1 VLAKRQNVC
10 YNVKRMKKGDIMIGN
25 TLKLTKIDTVST
37 LKWVATVITL
47 FGALFTS
54 LGIDPLNIILLNIGS
69 FLFFIWGTLIKDKA
83 MISVNAGLL
92 FIYFFG
98 LILRT

>member
-1 VLAKRQNVC
+1 
-10 YNVKRMKKGDIMIGN
+10 MIEN
-25 TLKLTKIDTVST
+25 ILKLSKIDTVSLT
-37 LKWVATVITL
+37 KWVATVITL

-69 FLFFIWGTLIKDKA
+69 FLFLMWGIMIKDKA
-83 MISVNAGLL
+83 MMSVNGGLL
-92 FIYFFG
+92 LIYFFG

>member
-1 VLAKRQNVC
+1 M
-10 YNVKRMKKGDIMIGN
+10 YY
-25 TLKLTKIDTVST
+25 LTKLFNFDNVTT
-37 LKWVATVITL
+37 LKWVATAITL
-47 FGALFTS
+47 AGALFTS

-69 FLFFIWGTLIKDKA
+69 FLFLIWGFCIKDKA

-98 LILRT
+98 LVLRT

>member
-1 VLAKRQNVC
+1 
-10 YNVKRMKKGDIMIGN
+10 MIEN
-25 TLKLTKIDTVST
+25 ILKLSKIDTVSLT
-37 LKWVATVITL
+37 KWVATVITL

-69 FLFFIWGTLIKDKA
+69 FLFLMWGILIKDKA
-83 MISVNAGLL
+83 MMSVNGGLL
-92 FIYFFG
+92 LIYFFG

>member
-1 VLAKRQNVC
+1 
-10 YNVKRMKKGDIMIGN
+10 MKKGDMMISN
-25 TLKLTKIDTVST
+25 VLKMTKFDTVST
-37 LKWVATVITL
+37 IKWIATVITL

-69 FLFFIWGTLIKDKA
+69 FLFLMWGILIKDKA
-83 MISVNAGLL
+83 MMSVNGGLL

>member
-1 VLAKRQNVC
+1 
-10 YNVKRMKKGDIMIGN
+10 MIEN
-25 TLKLTKIDTVST
+25 ILKLSKIDTVSLT
-37 LKWVATVITL
+37 KWVATVITL

-69 FLFFIWGTLIKDKA
+69 FLFFMWGILIKDKA
-83 MISVNAGLL
+83 MMSVNGGLL
-92 FIYFFG
+92 IIYFFG

>member
-1 VLAKRQNVC
+1 
-10 YNVKRMKKGDIMIGN
+10 MIEN
-25 TLKLTKIDTVST
+25 ILKLSKIDTVSLT
-37 LKWVATVITL
+37 KWVATVITL

-69 FLFFIWGTLIKDKA
+69 FLFFMWGIMIKDKA
-83 MISVNAGLL
+83 MMSVNGGLL
-92 FIYFFG
+92 LIYFFG

>member
-1 VLAKRQNVC
+1 
-10 YNVKRMKKGDIMIGN
+10 MKKGVMMISN
-25 TLKLTKIDTVST
+25 VLKMTKFDTVST
-37 LKWVATVITL
+37 IKWIATVITL

-69 FLFFIWGTLIKDKA
+69 FLFLMWGILIKDKA
-83 MISVNAGLL
+83 MMSVNGGLL

>member
-1 VLAKRQNVC
+1 
-10 YNVKRMKKGDIMIGN
+10 MISV
-25 TLKLTKIDTVST
+25 TKLMNFDVVIAC
-37 LKWVATVITL
+37 KWVATVITL

-69 FLFFIWGTLIKDKA
+69 FLFLIWGIMIKDKA
-83 MISVNAGLL
+83 MMSVNSGLL

>member
-1 VLAKRQNVC
+1 
-10 YNVKRMKKGDIMIGN
+10 MKKGDIMTVN
-25 TLKLTKIDTVST
+25 ALKLTKTDTASL

-47 FGALFTS
+47 FGAFFTS
-54 LGIDPLNIILLNIGS
+54 LGIDPLNIVLLNIGS
-69 FLFFIWGTLIKDKA
+69 FLFFMWGILIKDRA
-83 MISVNAGLL
+83 MISVNGGLL

>member
-1 VLAKRQNVC
+1 
-10 YNVKRMKKGDIMIGN
+10 MIEN
-25 TLKLTKIDTVST
+25 ILKLSKIDTVSLT
-37 LKWVATVITL
+37 KWVATVITL

-69 FLFFIWGTLIKDKA
+69 FLFFMWGILIKDKA
-83 MISVNAGLL
+83 MMSVNGGLL
-92 FIYFFG
+92 LIYFFG

>member
-1 VLAKRQNVC
+1 MNFV
-10 YNVKRMKKGDIMIGN
+10 
-25 TLKLTKIDTVST
+25 LKLFNFDVVLT

-69 FLFFIWGTLIKDKA
+69 FLFLIWGICIKDKA

-98 LILRT
+98 LVLRT

>member
-1 VLAKRQNVC
+1 MMMNNA
-10 YNVKRMKKGDIMIGN
+10 
-25 TLKLTKIDTVST
+25 LKLTKIDMVST

-47 FGALFTS
+47 FGAIFTS

-69 FLFFIWGTLIKDKA
+69 FLFFMWGILIKDKA
-83 MISVNAGLL
+83 MMSVNGGLL